1 MVENTHPDENF
12 EMTEKFDIQIIQ
24 KIDCIQ
30 SRLERLDKE
39 NQDYDKLIFE
49 KIQQISILEQ
59 EIEDI
64 RKKVDGNST
73 QRKILEEQ
81 LQAYNEV
88 LDKQIE
94 DRLNFHRNAI
104 LNLERKKEEL
114 KTSRR
119 FKPY

>member
-1 MVENTHPDENF
+1 
-12 EMTEKFDIQIIQ
+12 MTEKFDIQIIQ